1 MGVKLM
7 ESDALKLKLSEAGI
21 VGCGG
26 AGFPSYAKL
35 NEAVNVF
42 ILNACECEPL
52 INVDKELLIKYT
64 NEILKAFD
72 FISGMFSSIGYVAV
86 KRSYRNTIGAIE
98 SEIAEFSHLEIKILE
113 DVYPA
118 GDEISLCYDVCGRVI
133 NQGQIPISK
142 GIIVYNVET
151 MLNFYNCIF
160 DEQNVCDKY
169 LTVAGEIKRP
179 SLLKVPVG
187 TSFKDIIDYCGG
199 STIDNYEIISGGVMT
214 GKLSNLYDTVT
225 KTTKAVLLLNE
236 ESGVVQKRKGTI
248 SRDLS
253 RAMSVCSQC
262 QMCSDLCP
270 RNLLGHAIQPHM
282 FMRAVSNSITS
293 DIKPLLAS
301 IYCCECGVCEMYACH
316 QGLSPRR
323 LIAFYKSSLRDKGV
337 TKADLPIN
345 SVDRMREDRKIP
357 ENRLS
362 ARLDLHKYETKD
374 YDKGVFSPKIV
385 KLLMSQN
392 IGAKNI
398 PIVTEGTHIEKG
410 DVVAKPPE
418 NKLGVFLHASMSGV
432 VIKVCDDYIKIK
444 SEDYAGG
451 DING

>member
-1 MGVKLM
+1 M
-7 ESDALKLKLSEAGI
+7 ELDALKTKLLQAGI

-35 NEAVNVF
+35 NEAVDVF
-42 ILNACECEPL
+42 ILNGAECEPL
-52 INVDKELLIKYT
+52 INVDKELLIQHT
-64 NEILKAFD
+64 DEILKAFD
-72 FISGMFSSIGYVAV
+72 FISGLFSSKGYVAV
-86 KRSYRNTIGAIE
+86 KRSYKNTIKAVE
-98 SEIAEFSHLEIKILE
+98 SEISTYEHLEIKILE

-160 DEQNVCDKY
+160 KEQNLCDKY
-169 LTVAGEIKRP
+169 LTIAGEIKRP

-199 STIDNYEIISGGVMT
+199 PISKDYEIISGGVMT
-214 GKLSNLYDTVT
+214 GKLSNIYDTVT
-225 KTTKAVLLLNE
+225 KTTKAILLLKE
-236 ESGVVQKRKGTI
+236 ESAVVQKRKGTI
-248 SRDLS
+248 SRDLA

-270 RNLLGHAIQPHM
+270 RGLLGHAIKPHL

-293 DIKPLLAS
+293 DIKPLLGS

-323 LIAFYKSSLRDKGV
+323 LIAFYKSSLREKGV
-337 TKADLPIN
+337 TKADLPIS
-345 SVDRMREDRKIP
+345 SVDKMREYRKIP
-357 ENRLS
+357 EDRLS
-362 ARLDLHKYETKD
+362 MRLNLHKYETRD
-374 YDKGVFSPKIV
+374 YNIDDFSPKSI
-385 KLLMSQN
+385 KLMLSQN

-398 PIVTEGTHIEKG
+398 PIIEEGAFVEKG
-410 DVVAKPPE
+410 EVVAKPPE
-418 NKLGVFLHASMSGV
+418 GKLGVFLHTSVSGV
-432 VIKVCDDYIKIK
+432 VTRVCDDYIKIE
-444 SEDYAGG
+444 SDYAGG
-451 DING
+451 DRIE